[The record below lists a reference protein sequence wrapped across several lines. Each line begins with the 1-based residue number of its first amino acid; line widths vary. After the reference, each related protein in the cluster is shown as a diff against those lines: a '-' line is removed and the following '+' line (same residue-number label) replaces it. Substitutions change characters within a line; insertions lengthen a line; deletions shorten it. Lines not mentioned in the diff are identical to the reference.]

1 MYSIGIS
8 VFGYENKEKHSIY
21 ISKKCSEEKHVG
33 SLLIGEAEKNT
44 IFLPKISIHL
54 CMIIHDIIEENIFVV
69 IVYVLS
75 LQKKFQSDMLKI
87 ALKLM
92 LNKEL

>member
-1 MYSIGIS
+1 
-8 VFGYENKEKHSIY
+8 
-21 ISKKCSEEKHVG
+21 
-33 SLLIGEAEKNT
+33 
-44 IFLPKISIHL
+44 
-54 CMIIHDIIEENIFVV
+54 MIIHDIMEENIFVV